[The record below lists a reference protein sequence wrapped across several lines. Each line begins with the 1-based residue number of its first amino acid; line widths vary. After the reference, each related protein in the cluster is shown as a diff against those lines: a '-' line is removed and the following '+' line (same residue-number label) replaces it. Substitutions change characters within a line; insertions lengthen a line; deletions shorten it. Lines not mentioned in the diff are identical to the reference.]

1 MKGREEVQ
9 IPNLQEADAI
19 RRAQHGDGHAF
30 EILYSLHS
38 SRVFALCLR
47 MLKNT
52 AEAEDL
58 TQETFLTVFRA
69 IRTFRGHSAFSSWL
83 HRVTMNCVL
92 MHIRKKAFP
101 QVSLGEIVNRQEE
114 SGAPQRE
121 LTHCDLRLK
130 GLLDRLSIERAIAQ
144 LPASLKKI
152 FVLYDLWGCEHK
164 EIAEILDCS
173 TGTSKSQL
181 HKARR
186 RLRELLPRYQASSA
200 RNEVQPIGHPALQ
213 AGPCLD

>member
-1 MKGREEVQ
+1 VQGREEVR
-9 IPNLQEADAI
+9 ISDSQEAEAI
-19 RRAQHGDGHAF
+19 RQAQRGDGNAF
-30 EILYSLHS
+30 ELLYRLHS

-92 MHIRKKAFP
+92 MHIRRKALA
-101 QVSLGEIVNRQEE
+101 QVSLEELVRNGEK
-114 SGAPQRE
+114 SGSQRKE
-121 LTHCDLRLK
+121 LRHFDLRLK
-130 GLLDRLSIERAIAQ
+130 GLIDRVCIQRAIAR
-144 LPASLKKI
+144 LPACLKGT
-152 FVLYDLWGCEHK
+152 FVLYDLYGCEHR
-164 EIAEILDCS
+164 EIAEILACS
-173 TGTSKSQL
+173 TGASKSRL

-186 RLRELLPRYQASSA
+186 RLRELLPRC
-200 RNEVQPIGHPALQ
+200 QPSETRHQLHSIS
-213 AGPCLD
+213 

>member
-1 MKGREEVQ
+1 MQGREE
-9 IPNLQEADAI
+9 IRISDSQEAEAI
-19 RRAQHGDGHAF
+19 RQAQRGDANAF
-30 EILYSLHS
+30 ELLYRLHS

-92 MHIRKKAFP
+92 MHIRRKALA
-101 QVSLGEIVNRQEE
+101 QVSLEEIIRSSEQ
-114 SGAPQRE
+114 SGRPRKE
-121 LTHCDLRLK
+121 LRHFDLRLK
-130 GLLDRLSIERAIAQ
+130 GLIDRLSIQRAIAR
-144 LPASLKKI
+144 LPARLKGA
-152 FVLYDLWGCEHK
+152 FVLYDLYGCEHR
-164 EIAEILDCS
+164 EIAEILACS
-173 TGTSKSQL
+173 PGTSKSRL

-186 RLRELLPRYQASSA
+186 RLRELLPRC
-200 RNEVQPIGHPALQ
+200 QPTGTRHEQNDCCTQLHI
-213 AGPCLD
+213 PCT